1 MNIGIVDSPCGNV
14 FSVENSLDYLGFEYS
29 ILKKKSD
36 FLDIQKIILPGVGNF
51 NFLSNF
57 LKEKKLLDCLKQFIQ
72 SNGHFLGICLGSQ
85 ILCNKSEE
93 DNLFSSGLSVLDCN
107 VLNLKKKNY
116 NLIPNMGWG
125 RLNWKVDKIFNKEI
139 KFNNFY
145 FCHSFY
151 IDSPTKNIIATLGQE
166 KIPVIVKHK
175 NAFGVQFHPEKSGRN
190 GLNFIENFLEWKEQV
205 FV

>member
-107 VLNLKKKNY
+107 VLN
-116 NLIPNMGWG
+116 
-125 RLNWKVDKIFNKEI
+125 V
-139 KFNNFY
+139 
-145 FCHSFY
+145 
-151 IDSPTKNIIATLGQE
+151 SPAL
-166 KIPVIVKHK
+166 P
-175 NAFGVQFHPEKSGRN
+175 P
-190 GLNFIENFLEWKEQV
+190 
-205 FV
+205 